1 MYMFRSKIPPCV
13 VLLMRPAR
21 TMAKHKSV
29 LWQNTFKQLLKSV
42 LPKQKVFWQNRKCF
56 QSVGI
61 FSNIGDSKKILW
73 NCAKTFFLC
82 VFSSPS
88 LFPPNPVFSILWK
101 NTLRLKLR
109 HIVALSQ
116 LETERNYTRTT
127 HSNLRVLV
135 QFAFKLG

>member
-1 MYMFRSKIPPCV
+1 MV
-13 VLLMRPAR
+13 VPGVRL
-21 TMAKHKSV
+21 V
-29 LWQNTFKQLLKSV
+29 IEEE
-42 LPKQKVFWQNRKCF
+42 KVVAAVVA
-56 QSVGI
+56 S
-61 FSNIGDSKKILW
+61 SDIGW
-73 NCAKTFFLC
+73 
-82 VFSSPS
+82 
-88 LFPPNPVFSILWK
+88 FSILWM

>member
-1 MYMFRSKIPPCV
+1 MEMQWGGGAEGA
-13 VLLMRPAR
+13 AR
-21 TMAKHKSV
+21 LIFLATKSMV
-29 LWQNTFKQLLKSV
+29 
-42 LPKQKVFWQNRKCF
+42 CF
-56 QSVGI
+56 
-61 FSNIGDSKKILW
+61 
-73 NCAKTFFLC
+73 A
-82 VFSSPS
+82 
-88 LFPPNPVFSILWK
+88 FSISWK